1 MNEMNAQGAIMGYA
15 EQVKQ
20 QVSLGHRNTTVAQ
33 NIDNRIASLQEQ
45 IDRLQVVKSKLAT
58 GTILDVSLE
67 DLQMAMGRY

>member
-1 MNEMNAQGAIMGYA
+1 MNETNPPGAIMGYPD
-15 EQVKQ
+15 KQ
-20 QVSLGHRNTTVAQ
+20 QISIGHRNTTVAQ

-45 IDRLQVVKSKLAT
+45 IERLQAVKAKLAT